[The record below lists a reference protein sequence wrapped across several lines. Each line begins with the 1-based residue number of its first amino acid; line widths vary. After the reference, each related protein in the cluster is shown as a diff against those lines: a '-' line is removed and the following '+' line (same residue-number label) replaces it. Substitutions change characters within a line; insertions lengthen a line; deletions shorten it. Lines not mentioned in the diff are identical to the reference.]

1 MLKDICKFDSRRS
14 FLSAENV
21 LGGSVRISV
30 CGTGFRMASVE
41 KGVRVYV
48 DVDELKHLGYQ
59 GEPISK
65 KEVYLTL
72 IAKGSVYDPAVWFLQ
87 TE

>member
-1 MLKDICKFDSRRS
+1 MLKDICEFDSQRS
-14 FLSAENV
+14 FLSAKNV

-30 CGTGFRMASVE
+30 WGTGFRMASVE
-41 KGVRVYV
+41 KGARVYV
-48 DVDELKHLGYQ
+48 DVEELEHLGYQ
-59 GEPISK
+59 GESINK

-72 IAKGSVYDPAVWFLQ
+72 IARGSLCDPAVWLLQ